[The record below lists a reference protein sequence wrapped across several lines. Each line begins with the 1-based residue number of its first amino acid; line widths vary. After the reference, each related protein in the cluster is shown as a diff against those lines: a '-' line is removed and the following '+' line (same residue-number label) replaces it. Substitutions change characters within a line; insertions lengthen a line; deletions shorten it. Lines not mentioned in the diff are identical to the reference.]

1 MRQLNRAK
9 EKAKKRGFYWAP
21 ALFFG
26 LMCVGANLP
35 EALASEDLGPKD
47 AAGKEAQPMGEATQ
61 HTAAPADKLPQV
73 YNPAG
78 KADPFRPFIV
88 EQRPVEEKKKK
99 KPKTYLE
106 SLDLSQLELT
116 AIVISPKG
124 RWAMVRDAK
133 GVGFVIRKGTPI
145 GINGGFVYQI
155 TENEVIIREEY
166 RDYRKGQV
174 LFKDIAK
181 KLNAKP

>member
-1 MRQLNRAK
+1 MRWLNRAK
-9 EKAKKRGFYWAP
+9 QKAKKKGVYWAP
-21 ALFFG
+21 ALFLG
-26 LMCVGANLP
+26 LMCVGGNLP
-35 EALASEDLGPKD
+35 RAIATQDPGPKD
-47 AAGKEAQPMGEATQ
+47 AAGKEAIQD
-61 HTAAPADKLPQV
+61 TAAQADKQPQV

-78 KADPFRPFIV
+78 KTDPFRPFIV

-116 AIVISPKG
+116 AIIVSPKG

-133 GVGFVIRKGTPI
+133 GLGFVIRKGTPI

-166 RDYRKGQV
+166 RDYRKGKV
-174 LFKDIAK
+174 LFRDIAK
-181 KLNAKP
+181 KLSAKP